1 MYIWVILATFLAMLA
16 SYSLS
21 VRPDMREVS
30 VVPMAEAALGKIVS
44 MHRAAKNYVK
54 HHKRPFC
61 GQDESGENIKICYD
75 GWNTSSN
82 IDISYALDGYKTYGV
97 VLDDAYTSKIY
108 CMTPSLDT
116 ITTSCD
122 CEAEGCRR
130 MVVTFGKIPSRW
142 LNLDAET
149 PRPTGDFT
157 NAMRNMVNA
166 GEQFGYM
173 ALASEEEIEDTEN
186 NPSGS
191 EVRLMDRK
199 GSGGMFIPKA
209 VLDDHDFDEMCG
221 DMDCIVYMN
230 KA

>member
-21 VRPDMREVS
+21 VRPDMREIS

-54 HHKRPFC
+54 YHKQPFC
-61 GQDESGENIKICYD
+61 GQDASGENIKICYN

-82 IDISYALDGYKTYGV
+82 LDISSALEDYKTYGV

-108 CMTPSLDT
+108 CMTPGLDGM
-116 ITTSCD
+116 TTSCD

-142 LNLDAET
+142 LNLNAET

-173 ALASEEEIEDTEN
+173 ALASEEEIEDTAN

-191 EVRLMDRK
+191 DVRLMDRK
-199 GSGGMFIPKA
+199 GSGGIFIPSA
-209 VLDDHDFDEMCG
+209 ILGDSDFNAMCG
-221 DMDCIVYMN
+221 DMDCIVYID